1 MQSIKI
7 IQTEEGWSSIPYRD
21 HLGYPTIGWGR
32 LLSKDTINPIP
43 SITTTKQAEIPWL
56 DNRIKEIMI
65 QLQAKFPLA
74 WSKCNDVRKST
85 LISCAYQL
93 GITGLSA
100 FRKMWAAIEKGD
112 WQEASIQMLDSLA
125 ARQTPARWKRNAYM
139 METGILHNY
148 YK

>member
-1 MQSIKI
+1 MNSTKI

-32 LLSKDTINPIP
+32 LLSKDSKAHLP
-43 SITTTKQAEIPWL
+43 SITTTKEAETPWL
-56 DNRIKEIMI
+56 DNRIKGITI

-74 WSKCNDVRKST
+74 WNKCNDVRKST

-93 GITGLSA
+93 GIAGLSA
-100 FRKMWAAIEKGD
+100 FRKMWAAIEKGN
-112 WQEASIQMLDSLA
+112 WKEASTQMLDSLA